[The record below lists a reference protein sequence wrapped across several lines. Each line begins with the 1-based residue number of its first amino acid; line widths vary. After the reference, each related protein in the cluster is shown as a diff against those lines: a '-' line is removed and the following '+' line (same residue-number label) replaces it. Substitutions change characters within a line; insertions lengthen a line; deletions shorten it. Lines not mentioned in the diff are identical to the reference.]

1 MAFSVSE
8 FSSQINK
15 HGLAVNNLFVLTIT
29 PPMAF
34 NENMGGRELTFFC
47 RATKI
52 PDNSLSM
59 MGAKQ
64 LGYGPTISYPTGME
78 LDSLTSEFMIDSNMD
93 VMKFFHRWQQKIFNY
108 NSEQGP
114 LGSNNNQMVYEMSY
128 KSDYAATI
136 QVDIYTGHSPD
147 VKYTYKFFDAWPFS
161 VANPQLSWDN
171 QAEIMT
177 SSIQFKYERMTNE
190 GLARN
195 VVASGSGVN
204 RTGYTSAYNT
214 IGQLLNNTGLPR
226 VVRDINTL
234 RGAVDQ
240 FSSALNNI
248 F

>member
-15 HGLAVNNLFVLTIT
+15 HGLAVNNLFVFTIT
-29 PPMAF
+29 PPMTF
-34 NENMGGRELTFFC
+34 NDNMGPRELTFFC
-47 RATKI
+47 RSTKI

-59 MGAKQ
+59 MGTKK
-64 LGYGPTISYPTGME
+64 LGYGPTVSYPTGME
-78 LDSLTSEFMIDSNMD
+78 LDTLGAVFMVDSNMD

-128 KSDYAATI
+128 KTEYAATI
-136 QVDIYTGHSPD
+136 QVDVYTSHSPD

-161 VANPQLSWDN
+161 VGNPELAWEN

-177 SSIQFKYERMTNE
+177 APVQFKYERMTNE
-190 GLARN
+190 GLVKN

-204 RTGYTSAYNT
+204 QTGYTSAFNVV
-214 IGQLLNNTGLPR
+214 GQLLNNTGLPR
-226 VVRDINTL
+226 VARDINTL
-234 RGAVDQ
+234 RGAVNQ
-240 FSSALNNI
+240 FSTALNDI